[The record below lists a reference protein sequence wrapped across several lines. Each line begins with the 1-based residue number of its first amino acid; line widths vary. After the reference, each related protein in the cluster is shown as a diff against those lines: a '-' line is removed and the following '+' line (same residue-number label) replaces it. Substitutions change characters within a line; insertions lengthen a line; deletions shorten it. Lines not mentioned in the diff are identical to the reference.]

1 MAENRTRKNSPV
13 PIDISRTKIILDQ
26 MMNCICKIKIKDTF
40 GTGFFCE
47 IRIYNESPM
56 KVFMTNCHVL
66 NDIDYCTNK
75 ELNIVLNDDK
85 EKKTINLGIERKTY
99 FNIQYDIAI
108 IELKESDNI
117 NNFLELDDNLFES
130 EKLYKDASLYILQ
143 YPFGDKAQVSYGKL
157 IDINS
162 YEIKHICNTEHGSS
176 GSPILNLSN
185 NKVIGIH
192 RQSSD
197 NISKGTF
204 LRYPLINFF
213 VNKMEGWTLK
223 KFDEKINIKD
233 SKEKKDLAMKDLFEE
248 MKNILKPGKPR
259 INILFENISGY
270 PDFFN
275 LTVSYGTTL
284 DQLLKYCLKRINSTE
299 LIGTDKI
306 RFLYEARSLVFGDKT
321 PIEKYFKNNIN
332 PKIVVVCFSNI
343 NYWTKEE
350 EDIIKKEED
359 KIFSEVNDLK
369 VESESESE
377 QDKSI
382 EEKKEEITVKF
393 NKNGRIIKI
402 NKSNDCT
409 IAELINEYFMKTNTL
424 NGIFK
429 FNGIFLYVTD
439 TRTTLSE
446 VGIKDNSEISVN

>member
-26 MMNCICKIKIKDTF
+26 MINCICKIKIKDTF

-47 IRIYNESPM
+47 IPFYYNKSTI
-56 KVFMTNCHVL
+56 KVLMTNCHVL
-66 NDIDYCTNK
+66 DDINYCINK
-75 ELNIVLNDDK
+75 ELNIVLNDK
-85 EKKTINLGIERKTY
+85 EEKTINLGIERKTY
-99 FNIQYDIAI
+99 FNMDYDIAL

-117 NNFLELDDNLFES
+117 NNFLELDDNLFKYGEF
-130 EKLYKDASLYILQ
+130 YKDSSLYILQ

-192 RQSSD
+192 KQSSD

-204 LRYPLINFF
+204 LKYPLKNFF
-213 VNKMEGWTLK
+213 EIKKEGWDLK

-233 SKEKKDLAMKDLFEE
+233 SKEKKDLAMKDLLKE
-248 MKNILKPGKPR
+248 MKNILKPGLPR
-259 INILFENISGY
+259 KNILFKQTSAY
-270 PDFFN
+270 PDSLN

-284 DQLLKYCLKRINSTE
+284 DQLLKYYLKRINCTE

-306 RFLYEARSLVFGDKT
+306 RFLYEARSLSFGDKT

-332 PKIVVVCFSNI
+332 PKIIVLCFSGI
-343 NYWTKEE
+343 NHWTKEE

-402 NKSNDCT
+402 KMLNDCMV
-409 IAELINEYFMKTNTL
+409 AELINEYFTKTNTS
-424 NGIFK
+424 NGTFK
-429 FNGIFLYVTD
+429 FNGNILSVID
-439 TRTTLSE
+439 TSSLSE
-446 VGIKDNSEISVN
+446 VGLKENSEISVS

>member
-1 MAENRTRKNSPV
+1 
-13 PIDISRTKIILDQ
+13 
-26 MMNCICKIKIKDTF
+26 MMNYICKIKINDGF
-40 GTGFFCE
+40 GTGFFCK
-47 IRIYNESPM
+47 IPFMNSSM
-56 KVFMTNCHVL
+56 KVLMTNCHVL

-75 ELNIVLNDDK
+75 ELNIFLNDDK
-85 EKKTINLGIERKTY
+85 EVKINLGIERKTY
-99 FNIQYDIAI
+99 FNMDYDIAL
-108 IELKESDNI
+108 IELKKSDNI
-117 NNFLELDDNLFES
+117 NNFLELDDNLFEYG
-130 EKLYKDASLYILQ
+130 EFYKDASLYILQ

-204 LRYPLINFF
+204 LKYPLKNFF

-233 SKEKKDLAMKDLFEE
+233 SKEKKDLAMKDLLKE
-248 MKNILKPGKPR
+248 MKNILKPGLPR
-259 INILFENISGY
+259 KNILFKNGY
-270 PDFFN
+270 PDSFN
-275 LTVSYGTTL
+275 LTASYGTTV
-284 DQLLKYCLKRINSTE
+284 DQLLKYYLKRINSTE
-299 LIGTDKI
+299 IGTDKI
-306 RFLYEARSLVFGDKT
+306 RFLYEGKYLVFGDKT

-332 PKIVVVCFSNI
+332 PEIVVMCFSNI

-439 TRTTLSE
+439 TRTTLIE

>member
-1 MAENRTRKNSPV
+1 
-13 PIDISRTKIILDQ
+13 
-26 MMNCICKIKIKDTF
+26 
-40 GTGFFCE
+40 
-47 IRIYNESPM
+47 M

-66 NDIDYCTNK
+66 SDIDYCANK

-85 EKKTINLGIERKTY
+85 EVKINLGIERKTY
-99 FNIQYDIAI
+99 FNMNYDIAL

-117 NNFLELDDNLFES
+117 NNFLEVDDNLFDYGEF
-130 EKLYKDASLYILQ
+130 YKDASLYILQ

-162 YEIKHICNTEHGSS
+162 FEIKHICNTEHGSS

-192 RQSSD
+192 KQSSD
-197 NISKGTF
+197 NVSKGTF
-204 LRYPLINFF
+204 LKFPIKNFF
-213 VNKMEGWTLK
+213 ENKKEGWTLK

-233 SKEKKDLAMKDLFEE
+233 SKEKKDLAMKDLFKE
-248 MKNILKPGKPR
+248 MKNLLKPGLPR
-259 INILFENISGY
+259 INILFKNTSGY
-270 PDFFN
+270 YPDSFN
-275 LTVSYGTTL
+275 LTAIYGTTL
-284 DQLLKYCLKRINSTE
+284 DQLLKYCLKRMNCTG

-306 RFLYEARSLVFGDKT
+306 QFLYERKSLVFGDKT

-332 PKIVVVCFSNI
+332 PKIVVMCSSNV
-343 NYWTKEE
+343 NHWTKEE

-382 EEKKEEITVKF
+382 EEKKKLLLMMGFAIL
-393 NKNGRIIKI
+393 
-402 NKSNDCT
+402 KS
-409 IAELINEYFMKTNTL
+409 I
-424 NGIFK
+424 GI
-429 FNGIFLYVTD
+429 
-439 TRTTLSE
+439 
-446 VGIKDNSEISVN
+446 

>member
-26 MMNCICKIKIKDTF
+26 MINCICKIKIKDAF

-47 IRIYNESPM
+47 IPFNNNQSTI
-56 KVFMTNCHVL
+56 KVLMTNCHVL
-66 NDIDYCTNK
+66 DDINYCINK
-75 ELNIVLNDDK
+75 ELNIFLNDDK
-85 EKKTINLGIERKTY
+85 EIKIINLGIERKTY
-99 FNIQYDIAI
+99 FNTQYDIAI

-117 NNFLELDDNLFES
+117 NYFLELDDNLFEYG
-130 EKLYKDASLYILQ
+130 EFYKDASLYILQ

-192 RQSSD
+192 KQSSD

-204 LRYPLINFF
+204 LKYPLKNFF
-213 VNKMEGWTLK
+213 ENKKEGWTLK

-259 INILFENISGY
+259 INILFKNISGY
-270 PDFFN
+270 PDSFN
-275 LTVSYGTTL
+275 LTASYGTTL
-284 DQLLKYCLKRINSTE
+284 DQLLKYYLKRINSTE

-306 RFLYEARSLVFGDKT
+306 SFFYEAGSLGFGDKT

-332 PKIVVVCFSNI
+332 PKIVVGCFSKI

-359 KIFSEVNDLK
+359 KIFS
-369 VESESESE
+369 
-377 QDKSI
+377 
-382 EEKKEEITVKF
+382 
-393 NKNGRIIKI
+393 
-402 NKSNDCT
+402 
-409 IAELINEYFMKTNTL
+409 
-424 NGIFK
+424 
-429 FNGIFLYVTD
+429 
-439 TRTTLSE
+439 
-446 VGIKDNSEISVN
+446 

>member
-26 MMNCICKIKIKDTF
+26 MMNCICKIKIKDAF

-47 IRIYNESPM
+47 IPFNNNQSTI
-56 KVFMTNCHVL
+56 KVLMTNCHVL
-66 NDIDYCTNK
+66 DDINFCINK
-75 ELNIVLNDDK
+75 ELNIFLNDDK
-85 EKKTINLGIERKTY
+85 EIKIINLGIERKTY

-192 RQSSD
+192 KQSSD

-204 LRYPLINFF
+204 LKYPLKNFF
-213 VNKMEGWTLK
+213 ENKKEGWTLK

-259 INILFENISGY
+259 INILFKNISGY
-270 PDFFN
+270 PDSFN
-275 LTVSYGTTL
+275 LTASYGTTL
-284 DQLLKYCLKRINSTE
+284 DQLLKYYLKRINSTE

-306 RFLYEARSLVFGDKT
+306 SFFYEAGSLGFGDKT

-332 PKIVVVCFSNI
+332 PKIVVGCFSKI

-359 KIFSEVNDLK
+359 KIFS
-369 VESESESE
+369 
-377 QDKSI
+377 
-382 EEKKEEITVKF
+382 
-393 NKNGRIIKI
+393 
-402 NKSNDCT
+402 
-409 IAELINEYFMKTNTL
+409 
-424 NGIFK
+424 
-429 FNGIFLYVTD
+429 
-439 TRTTLSE
+439 
-446 VGIKDNSEISVN
+446 